1 MSPLKFENTTV
12 YVCVMGVKDYCC
24 HIRCGEWKERTQMMN
39 YHSRLTSATIEST
52 CKAAQ
57 VSSYQVKQVK
67 KKKERHLDITA
78 VRLGELSRP

>member
-1 MSPLKFENTTV
+1 
-12 YVCVMGVKDYCC
+12 MGVKDYCC

-67 KKKERHLDITA
+67 KKKKDTWT
-78 VRLGELSRP
+78 SRQSGWVSSQDPEQSTVNESKYKF